1 MKSPEE
7 ALEQMRV
14 QREAMAEEARAM
26 ERRVSKLLDISYC
39 MESTHEWT
47 VDIVEGGTHTQP
59 DFVRI
64 ACTHCDAFF
73 NVARTNEQD
82 ATITPLCITHEGKDM
97 TVQAFLDNEKGE
109 EE

>member
-7 ALEQMRV
+7 ALEQMKKK
-14 QREAMAEEARAM
+14 QEAMAKEA
-26 ERRVSKLLDISYC
+26 ERMVERVRKLQDISYC
-39 MESTHEWT
+39 MESNHEWI
-47 VDIVEGGTHTQP
+47 VDIVDGATHTQP

-82 ATITPLCITHEGKDM
+82 ATITPLCMTHEGKDM
-97 TVQAFLDNEKGE
+97 TVQAFLDNKE
-109 EE
+109 EEE